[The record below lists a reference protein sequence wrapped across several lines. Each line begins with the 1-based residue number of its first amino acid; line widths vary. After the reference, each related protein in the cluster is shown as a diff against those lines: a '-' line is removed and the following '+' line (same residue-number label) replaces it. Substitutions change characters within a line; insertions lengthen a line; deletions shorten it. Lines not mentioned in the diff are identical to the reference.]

1 MPRKAAP
8 CGHAA
13 GRVKLPPS
21 FRKAGLWWTGRH
33 AAGRENGRHRPN
45 ELILRRVSAM
55 EDRGGR
61 KNGGTSNIE
70 HRTSNIEHR
79 TSNIEHRTSNIQ
91 HRTSNIEHPTS
102 NIEHRTSNI
111 QHRTSNIQH
120 PTSNIQQYGATGG
133 GACRTLP
140 PTLMATAERR
150 FLPRRLVSAKQCEDG
165 SFQAKA
171 GPIRRVSAG
180 IATTAGPDSASP
192 IHPSLGSSF
201 GGQGLCRTGAGRR

>member
-1 MPRKAAP
+1 
-8 CGHAA
+8 
-13 GRVKLPPS
+13 
-21 FRKAGLWWTGRH
+21 
-33 AAGRENGRHRPN
+33 
-45 ELILRRVSAM
+45 M

-61 KNGGTSNIE
+61 KNGGTSNIEHRTSNIEHRTSNIE

-111 QHRTSNIQH
+111 QHPTSNIEHPTSNIQHRTSNIQHRTSNIQHPTSNIQH